1 MRKRALSETQSLEL
15 QHRFSTSCDILRQC
29 PHLHH
34 SGTGSLDLAIDAVGG
49 GLKDE
54 GPPEVDVPD
63 MLESEAGVAAGV
75 DWAGFGGAGLDTSGG
90 DRERE
95 DGRAASS
102 FSSSGSSWIR
112 SISI

>member
-34 SGTGSLDLAIDAVGG
+34 SGTGSLDLSIDAVG

-54 GPPEVDVPD
+54 GPREVDVPD
-63 MLESEAGVAAGV
+63 MLESEAGVDAGV

-90 DRERE
+90 IEKGKMGERHHHSHLL
-95 DGRAASS
+95 GPP
-102 FSSSGSSWIR
+102 G
-112 SISI
+112 